1 MIPFLPQVDLTWYYY
16 AIPSI
21 LIVLDIVTG
30 LIKGWGNY
38 SSVKM
43 REGLKHKSSFLLVL
57 MLCTVVDVSQT
68 LLDLGFT
75 VPTLA
80 AACVYISLTEI
91 LSCFENICEL
101 NGSLRESK
109 IAQLILGAA
118 SSTESTAS
126 DQAVTTVEVV
136 VPTAASEA
144 TGTTNTSNTS
154 INTEETETR
163 AVTVKVAADTSKEA
177 TNV

>member
-30 LIKGWGNY
+30 LIKGWGKY

-43 REGLKHKSSFLLVL
+43 REGLKHKASFLLVL
-57 MLCTVVDVSQT
+57 MLCTVIDVSQS

-91 LSCFENICEL
+91 LSCFENLCEMNASL
-101 NGSLRESK
+101 GSSK
-109 IAQLILGAA
+109 IAQLILGAT
-118 SSTESTAS
+118 SSTAS
-126 DQAVTTVEVV
+126 DQDVTTVEVV
-136 VPTAASEA
+136 VPAAASEN
-144 TGTTNTSNTS
+144 TGDTNTP
-154 INTEETETR
+154 INTEETETETS
-163 AVTVKVAADTSKEA
+163 AVTVKVAAEPEREG
-177 TNV
+177 N

>member
-43 REGLKHKSSFLLVL
+43 REGLKHKASFLLVL
-57 MLCTVVDVSQT
+57 MLCTVIDVSQT

-91 LSCFENICEL
+91 LSCFENLCEMNASL
-101 NGSLRESK
+101 GSSK
-109 IAQLILGAA
+109 IAQLILGAT
-118 SSTESTAS
+118 SSTSTAAS
-126 DQAVTTVEVV
+126 DQDVTTVEVV
-136 VPTAASEA
+136 VPPATSEA
-144 TGTTNTSNTS
+144 TENTNVSLD
-154 INTEETETR
+154 TEETETS
-163 AVTVKVAADTSKEA
+163 AVTVKVTAEPEREA
-177 TNV
+177 N